1 LRRSS
6 GRRRRWWLKIYVSVS
21 SFWFCSEDIPGHD
34 YGTRIVGSGS
44 WHPVGATLAKVAFDR
59 DSRNSHGMAPK
70 GVKSLLALAFS
81 THTTIGTQ
89 NDSA

>member
-21 SFWFCSEDIPGHD
+21 SFWFCNEDIPGHD

-44 WHPVGATLAKVAFDR
+44 WHPVGAHTGEVASDR
-59 DSRNSHGMAPK
+59 DFRNSHGMAPK
-70 GVKSLLALAFS
+70 RVESLLALAFS
-81 THTTIGTQ
+81 MQTTIGTK